1 MKDDKD
7 NQNIE
12 FNEAKGQGSLTPLSI
27 TVSGENGNDMSKND
41 SFGDRIVDAPALIL
55 SGIVVFPHALTP
67 LVLNDPGMIS
77 MMDAAST
84 GDRMIALF
92 PEIPDDESMR
102 GLIKGKA
109 FDPNTTSFLLNKRRI
124 ANVGALARIVKTLK
138 FPDGTVRVLVRG
150 IARCRFMT
158 VVPGKPYMVMKVHR
172 LSDAPDASL
181 ETAVMVR
188 NATKQFQEV
197 ISFAP
202 NFPEEL
208 KIAVLNM
215 TDNSRIADVI
225 ADTLNISFAEKI
237 VLLTT
242 LKLQDRLHFLTI
254 LLNRELEVL
263 RLGSEIQRQV
273 HDAMSKQQREFFLRE
288 QLKQIR
294 EELGEDNRNPDV
306 VAISER
312 IEKAHLPEAPYKVVT
327 KELERLNMVPASSPE
342 YNISYTYIDW
352 LLSVPWTQTTE
363 ERADVQVAASVLD
376 ADHYGLKDV
385 KERILEF
392 LAVHQ
397 LKKNSKSPIICF
409 IGPPG
414 VGKTSLGRSIA
425 VSLNRRFVRMSLGG
439 IRDEAEIRGHRRTY
453 IGALPGRIIQ
463 GMKRAGTVNPVFM
476 LDELDKLGSD
486 YKGDPASALLEV
498 LDPEQ
503 NKAFNDHYLEVDY
516 DLSKVMF
523 IATANMLETI
533 PRPLLDRMEI
543 IRLPGYTAL
552 EKEQIAKRYLIPRQ
566 MVENGLDNSFVR
578 FKHSAAFEIIEH
590 YTMEAGVRSLE
601 RTIASVCRKLVRRFV
616 EKNGGQPPEKP
627 VVVDAAL
634 VRELLG
640 PRKFT
645 SDESENIPRVGV
657 VTGMAWTSCGGTTLE
672 VEAVK
677 MPGRGELKLTGSLGD
692 VMKESALAAFSY
704 VRGHAKELGI
714 NQKTFKENDFHIHVP
729 DGATPKDGPSAGVTL
744 TTAIV
749 SLLTG
754 KPVKPRLSMT
764 GEITLSGKVTPIGG
778 VREKVIAALRAG
790 IRDVVIPADNE
801 KDMEDV
807 PQEVRSKITFHF
819 VKSIDEVLKIAL
831 PKNVKPYVPKRA
843 EKTKDEFYE
852 YDDYLFQKVEPE
864 EKKPEPEQ
872 NAQSKPVAKPEDKT
886 SAPESAKSGE
896 VKPAEEKPAAK
907 PAKPLQPEAKPEPAK
922 PVQPEAKSEP
932 AKPAQSESKPE
943 PAKPAQ
949 PEVKPEPAKPAQPEA
964 KPEPAKP
971 AQPDVKPEEK
981 PSAPEEKK
989 PEVTPAGEKK
999 PEHHPASQ
1007 FEFKNPT
1014 LIVNYGKHNTS
1025 FTIGQLPLKAPEP
1038 HTIPDAPK
1046 PAPAKSFKAEEKLH
1060 LDVKITTAAETG
1072 DVPAIALHIP
1082 AKTDPSEAKPLSVR
1096 KQTVRKA
1103 APKNFRPSKPL
1114 KLRVKVSPAA
1124 SAPAS
1129 VAQAESA
1136 VPEKKKPGGKSA
1148 RATSAKKG
1156 K

>member
-7 NQNIE
+7 HQNMDFKE
-12 FNEAKGQGSLTPLSI
+12 TKSPASFAPVSI
-27 TVSGENGNDMSKND
+27 TISGDKKDGSSGNDSSED
-41 SFGDRIVDAPALIL
+41 SIVDAPALIL
-55 SGIVVFPHALTP
+55 SGIVVFPYALTP
-67 LVLNDPGMIS
+67 LVLNDPGMIAL
-77 MMDAAST
+77 MDAASS

-92 PEIPDDESMR
+92 PEVPDDESMR

-109 FDPNTTSFLLNKRRI
+109 FDPNTSSFLLNNRRI
-124 ANVGALARIVKTLK
+124 ASIGALARIVKTLK

-150 IARCRFMT
+150 ISRCRFLSL
-158 VVPGKPYMVMKVHR
+158 VPGKPYMVMKVHR
-172 LSDAPDASL
+172 FPDAPDSSL
-181 ETAVMVR
+181 ETAAMVR

-215 TDNSRIADVI
+215 TDNSRITDVI
-225 ADTLNISFAEKI
+225 ADTLNISFAEKV
-237 VLLTT
+237 VLLTS

-263 RLGSEIQRQV
+263 RLGSEIQSQV

-306 VAISER
+306 VAITER
-312 IEKAHLPEAPYKVVT
+312 VEKAHLPEAPRKVVM
-327 KELERLNMVPASSPE
+327 KEIERLNMVPPSSPE

-352 LLSVPWTQTTE
+352 LLSLPWTEATE
-363 ERADVQVAASVLD
+363 DRANVQIAASVLD

-397 LKKNSKSPIICF
+397 LKKNHKSPIICF

-425 VSLNRRFVRMSLGG
+425 VSLNRKFVRMSLGG

-463 GMKRAGTVNPVFM
+463 GMKRAGSINPVFM

-566 MVENGLDNSFVR
+566 MVENGLNNSYVR

-590 YTMEAGVRSLE
+590 YTMEAGVRNLE

-616 EKNGGQPPEKP
+616 EQNGGQPPENP
-627 VVVDAAL
+627 VVVDDAL

-645 SDESENIPRVGV
+645 SDESENIPRVGI
-657 VTGMAWTSCGGTTLE
+657 VTGMAWTSFGGTTLQ
-672 VEAVK
+672 VEAAK
-677 MPGRGELKLTGSLGD
+677 MPGRGDLKLTGSLGD

-714 NQKTFKENDFHIHVP
+714 NQKIFKENDFHIHVP
-729 DGATPKDGPSAGVTL
+729 DGATPKDGPSAGITL
-744 TTAIV
+744 ATAIV
-749 SLLTG
+749 SLLTDR
-754 KPVKPRLSMT
+754 PVRPRLSMT

-790 IRDVVIPADNE
+790 IRDVVMPADNE
-801 KDMEDV
+801 KDLADV
-807 PQEVRSKITFHF
+807 PPEVSSRIRFHF
-819 VKSIDEVLKIAL
+819 VRTIDEVLKIAM
-831 PKNVKPYVPKRA
+831 PKNVKPFVPKRG
-843 EKTKDEFYE
+843 EKTKDEFYV
-852 YDDYLFQKVEPE
+852 YDDYLFQQVEPGAN
-864 EKKPEPEQ
+864 PEQ
-872 NAQSKPVAKPEDKT
+872 KADSSP
-886 SAPESAKSGE
+886 GE
-896 VKPAEEKPAAK
+896 KPAETTPDGKTPEAAKSAAEKPAAK
-907 PAKPLQPEAKPEPAK
+907 PAESADRKPEPA
-922 PVQPEAKSEP
+922 PAPEK
-932 AKPAQSESKPE
+932 KPE
-943 PAKPAQ
+943 PAPAPDKKPAE
-949 PEVKPEPAKPAQPEA
+949 PPAATEKKPEPAAAEK
-964 KPEPAKP
+964 KPEPAAPEKKPEPAPAEVKP
-971 AQPDVKPEEK
+971 AAGPS

-989 PEVTPAGEKK
+989 AEPADQVKSEPAPAPEKK
-999 PEHHPASQ
+999 PEQHPMPH
-1007 FEFKNPT
+1007 FEFKKPT
-1014 LIVNYGKHNTS
+1014 LVVNYSKFQNAS
-1025 FTIGQLPLKAPEP
+1025 FTVGQVPLKAPEP
-1038 HTIPDAPK
+1038 HSLPEPEK
-1046 PAPAKSFKAEEKLH
+1046 PAQPKSFKVPEKLH
-1060 LDVKITTAAETG
+1060 LDVR
-1072 DVPAIALHIP
+1072 IATEKEAGSGPVISLQFP
-1082 AKTDPSEAKPLSVR
+1082 AKEEEAAAAPVR
-1096 KQTVRKA
+1096 KTASRKKA
-1103 APKNFRPSKPL
+1103 APKKFRPAKPL
-1114 KLRVKVSPAA
+1114 KLRVKVSSA
-1124 SAPAS
+1124 SAVETEDAPEKKPRGNAPAS
-1129 VAQAESA
+1129 V
-1136 VPEKKKPGGKSA
+1136 
-1148 RATSAKKG
+1148 KKG

>member
-7 NQNIE
+7 NLNMDFQEMKNQTS
-12 FNEAKGQGSLTPLSI
+12 FTPVNI
-27 TVSGENGNDMSKND
+27 TVSGDKKDGPSGNDSSED
-41 SFGDRIVDAPALIL
+41 CIVDAPALIL
-55 SGIVVFPHALTP
+55 NGIVVFPHALTP
-67 LVLNDPGMIS
+67 LVLNDPGMIAL
-77 MMDAAST
+77 MDAASS

-92 PEIPDDESMR
+92 PEVPDDESMR
-102 GLIKGKA
+102 GLIKGRA
-109 FDPNTTSFLLNKRRI
+109 FDLTTGSFLLNKRRI
-124 ANVGALARIVKTLK
+124 AAVGALARIVKTLK

-150 IARCRFMT
+150 ISRCRFMT
-158 VVPGKPYMVMKVHR
+158 VVPGKPYLVMKVHR
-172 LSDAPDASL
+172 FHDAPDTSV
-181 ETAVMVR
+181 ETAAMVR

-225 ADTLNISFAEKI
+225 ADTLNISFAEKV
-237 VLLTT
+237 VLLNT

-263 RLGSEIQRQV
+263 RLGSEIQSQV

-306 VAISER
+306 VAITER
-312 IEKAHLPEAPYKVVT
+312 VEKAHLPEGPYKVVT
-327 KELERLNMVPASSPE
+327 KEIERLNMVPPSSPE

-352 LLSVPWTQTTE
+352 LLSLPWTEASE
-363 ERADVQVAASVLD
+363 ERANVQVAASVLD

-397 LKKNSKSPIICF
+397 LKKNHKSPIICF

-425 VSLNRRFVRMSLGG
+425 VSLNRKFVRMSLGG

-566 MVENGLDNSFVR
+566 MVENGLNNSFVR

-616 EKNGGQPPEKP
+616 EQNGGLPPEKP

-645 SDESENIPRVGV
+645 SDESENLPRVGI

-672 VEAVK
+672 VEAAK
-677 MPGRGELKLTGSLGD
+677 MPGRGDLKLTGSLGD

-704 VRGHAKELGI
+704 VRGHARQLGI
-714 NQKTFKENDFHIHVP
+714 NQKVFKENDFHIHVP
-729 DGATPKDGPSAGVTL
+729 DGATPKDGPSAGITL
-744 TTAIV
+744 ATAIV
-749 SLLTG
+749 SLLTDR
-754 KPVKPRLSMT
+754 PVRPRLSMT

-790 IRDVVIPADNE
+790 IRDVVMPADNE
-801 KDMEDV
+801 KDLADV
-807 PQEVRSKITFHF
+807 PQEVRSRIAFHF
-819 VKSIDEVLKIAL
+819 VRSIDEVLKIAM
-831 PKNVKPYVPKRA
+831 PKNVKPYVPKRG
-843 EKTKDEFYE
+843 EKTKDEFYV
-852 YDDYLFQKVEPE
+852 YDDYLFQQVEPE
-864 EKKPEPEQ
+864 
-872 NAQSKPVAKPEDKT
+872 AKPEQKDDQAASDGKP
-886 SAPESAKSGE
+886 AGE
-896 VKPAEEKPAAK
+896 KPAEPVEKKPAEEKKSAEPVEKKQEIVSSEKK
-907 PAKPLQPEAKPEPAK
+907 PELAPEAKKPELAPEAKKPEPDPEAKKPEPA
-922 PVQPEAKSEP
+922 PEAK
-932 AKPAQSESKPE
+932 KPE
-943 PAKPAQ
+943 
-949 PEVKPEPAKPAQPEA
+949 
-964 KPEPAKP
+964 
-971 AQPDVKPEEK
+971 
-981 PSAPEEKK
+981 SAPE
-989 PEVTPAGEKK
+989 PEKK
-999 PEHHPASQ
+999 PEHHPSPQ
-1007 FEFKNPT
+1007 FEFKKPT
-1014 LIVNYGKHNTS
+1014 LVINYGKFQNAS
-1025 FTIGQLPLKAPEP
+1025 FTVGQIPLKAPEP
-1038 HTIPDAPK
+1038 HTLPESQT
-1046 PAPAKSFKAEEKLH
+1046 PAPAKSFKAAEKLH
-1060 LDVKITTAAETG
+1060 LDVKISTTEEAG
-1072 DVPAIALHIP
+1072 DIPEISLIFPVNGDMSVSAPA
-1082 AKTDPSEAKPLSVR
+1082 R
-1096 KQTVRKA
+1096 KKA
-1103 APKNFRPSKPL
+1103 ARRKTAPKSFRPAKPL
-1114 KLRVKVSPAA
+1114 KLRVKVA
-1124 SAPAS
+1124 SAAVRDDAPA
-1129 VAQAESA
+1129 
-1136 VPEKKKPGGKSA
+1136 PEKKKPRKTGP
-1148 RATSAKKG
+1148 ATAKKG

>member
-1 MKDDKD
+1 M
-7 NQNIE
+7 
-12 FNEAKGQGSLTPLSI
+12 
-27 TVSGENGNDMSKND
+27 
-41 SFGDRIVDAPALIL
+41 
-55 SGIVVFPHALTP
+55 
-67 LVLNDPGMIS
+67 
-77 MMDAAST
+77 
-84 GDRMIALF
+84 
-92 PEIPDDESMR
+92 
-102 GLIKGKA
+102 
-109 FDPNTTSFLLNKRRI
+109 
-124 ANVGALARIVKTLK
+124 
-138 FPDGTVRVLVRG
+138 
-150 IARCRFMT
+150 
-158 VVPGKPYMVMKVHR
+158 
-172 LSDAPDASL
+172 
-181 ETAVMVR
+181 
-188 NATKQFQEV
+188 
-197 ISFAP
+197 
-202 NFPEEL
+202 
-208 KIAVLNM
+208 
-215 TDNSRIADVI
+215 
-225 ADTLNISFAEKI
+225 
-237 VLLTT
+237 
-242 LKLQDRLHFLTI
+242 
-254 LLNRELEVL
+254 
-263 RLGSEIQRQV
+263 
-273 HDAMSKQQREFFLRE
+273 
-288 QLKQIR
+288 
-294 EELGEDNRNPDV
+294 

-352 LLSVPWTQTTE
+352 LLSVPWTQATE

-425 VSLNRRFVRMSLGG
+425 VSLGRKFVRMSLGG

-590 YTMEAGVRSLE
+590 YTMESGVRNLE

-627 VVVDAAL
+627 VVVDDAL

-645 SDESENIPRVGV
+645 SDESENIPRVGI
-657 VTGMAWTSCGGTTLE
+657 VTGMAWTSYGGTTLE
-672 VEAVK
+672 VEAAK

-704 VRGHAKELGI
+704 VRGHAKALGI
-714 NQKTFKENDFHIHVP
+714 NQKIFKENDFHIHVP
-729 DGATPKDGPSAGVTL
+729 DGATPKDGPSAGITL
-744 TTAIV
+744 ATAIV
-749 SLLTG
+749 SLLTN
-754 KPVKPRLSMT
+754 KPVRPRLSMT

-790 IRDVVIPADNE
+790 IRDVVMPADNE

-807 PQEVRSKITFHF
+807 PQEVRSQITFHF
-819 VKSIDEVLKIAL
+819 VRTIDEVLKIAM
-831 PKNVKPYVPKRA
+831 PKNVRPYVPKRT
-843 EKTKDEFYE
+843 EKVKDEFYE

-864 EKKPEPEQ
+864 EKKTEQ
-872 NAQSKPVAKPEDKT
+872 TADSK
-886 SAPESAKSGE
+886 SE
-896 VKPAEEKPAAK
+896 VKPADAAPETGKAPEVKPVEEKPATK
-907 PAKPLQPEAKPEPAK
+907 PEA
-922 PVQPEAKSEP
+922 
-932 AKPAQSESKPE
+932 
-943 PAKPAQ
+943 
-949 PEVKPEPAKPAQPEA
+949 
-964 KPEPAKP
+964 
-971 AQPDVKPEEK
+971 VKPEEK
-981 PSAPEEKK
+981 PSAPAGETKPEPPKPAQSEAKSEDKK
-989 PEVTPAGEKK
+989 PAQDPPK
-999 PEHHPASQ
+999 PEHHSASQ
-1007 FEFKNPT
+1007 FEFRMPT
-1014 LIVNYGKHNTS
+1014 LVVNYGKKPNAS
-1025 FTIGQLPLKAPEP
+1025 FTVGQAPLKAPEQHP
-1038 HTIPDAPK
+1038 LPEPQK
-1046 PAPAKSFKAEEKLH
+1046 PAPAKSFKVDKKLH
-1060 LDVKITTAAETG
+1060 LDVKISTANETA
-1072 DVPAIALHIP
+1072 DDAPVFSLHAPVKTEKTLSAPAHRKP
-1082 AKTDPSEAKPLSVR
+1082 A
-1096 KQTVRKA
+1096 RKA
-1103 APKNFRPSKPL
+1103 APKNFRPAKTR
-1114 KLRVKVSPAA
+1114 KLRVKVS
-1124 SAPAS
+1124 ST
-1129 VAQAESA
+1129 VQAGDA
-1136 VPEKKKPGGKSA
+1136 PEKKTPRKNGAAP
-1148 RATSAKKG
+1148 AKKG

>member
-7 NQNIE
+7 NQNMDFQE
-12 FNEAKGQGSLTPLSI
+12 LKNQTSFTPVNI
-27 TVSGENGNDMSKND
+27 TVSGDKKDGPSGNDSSED
-41 SFGDRIVDAPALIL
+41 SIVDAPALIL
-55 SGIVVFPHALTP
+55 NGIVVFPHALTP
-67 LVLNDPGMIS
+67 LVLNDPGMIAL
-77 MMDAAST
+77 MDAAST

-92 PEIPDDESMR
+92 PEVPDDESMR
-102 GLIKGKA
+102 GLIKGRA
-109 FDPNTTSFLLNKRRI
+109 FDLTTGSFLLNKRRI
-124 ANVGALARIVKTLK
+124 AAVGALARIVKMLK

-150 IARCRFMT
+150 ISRCRFMT
-158 VVPGKPYMVMKVHR
+158 VVPGKPYLVMKVHR
-172 LSDAPDASL
+172 FHDAPDTSV
-181 ETAVMVR
+181 ETAAMVR

-225 ADTLNISFAEKI
+225 ADTLNISFAEKV
-237 VLLTT
+237 VLLNT

-263 RLGSEIQRQV
+263 RLGSEIQSQV

-306 VAISER
+306 VAITER
-312 IEKAHLPEAPYKVVT
+312 VEKAHLPEGPYKVVT
-327 KELERLNMVPASSPE
+327 KEIERLNMVPPSSPE

-352 LLSVPWTQTTE
+352 LLSLPWTEASE
-363 ERADVQVAASVLD
+363 ERANVQVAASVLD

-397 LKKNSKSPIICF
+397 LKKNHKSPIICF

-425 VSLNRRFVRMSLGG
+425 VSLNRKFVRMSLGG

-590 YTMEAGVRSLE
+590 YTMEAGVRNLE

-616 EKNGGQPPEKP
+616 EQNGSQPPEKP
-627 VVVDAAL
+627 VVVDDKL

-672 VEAVK
+672 VEAAK

-704 VRGHAKELGI
+704 VRGHAKALKI
-714 NQKTFKENDFHIHVP
+714 DQKIFKENDFHIHVP
-729 DGATPKDGPSAGVTL
+729 DGATPKDGPSAGITL
-744 TTAIV
+744 ATAIV
-749 SLLTG
+749 SLLTD

-790 IRDVVIPADNE
+790 IRDVVMPADNE
-801 KDMEDV
+801 KDLEDV
-807 PQEVRSKITFHF
+807 PQEVRSRITFHF
-819 VKSIDEVLKIAL
+819 VRTIDEVLKIAL
-831 PKNVKPYVPKRA
+831 PKNVKPFVPKRA

-864 EKKPEPEQ
+864 EKKPEQKAAPRPEEKP
-872 NAQSKPVAKPEDKT
+872 ADAASGTVKSPEAKPVEEKPVAKPE
-886 SAPESAKSGE
+886 
-896 VKPAEEKPAAK
+896 AA
-907 PAKPLQPEAKPEPAK
+907 
-922 PVQPEAKSEP
+922 
-932 AKPAQSESKPE
+932 
-943 PAKPAQ
+943 
-949 PEVKPEPAKPAQPEA
+949 
-964 KPEPAKP
+964 
-971 AQPDVKPEEK
+971 KPEEK
-981 PSAPEEKK
+981 PTAPAEAKTEDKNPAQEEKK
-989 PEVTPAGEKK
+989 PEAAPAQEKK
-999 PEHHPASQ
+999 PEHHSASQ
-1007 FEFKNPT
+1007 FAFKEPT
-1014 LIVNYGKHNTS
+1014 LIVNYGKFNTS
-1025 FTIGQLPLKAPEP
+1025 FTVGQPPLKAPEQHP
-1038 HTIPDAPK
+1038 LPEPQK
-1046 PAPAKSFKAEEKLH
+1046 PAPPKSFKASEKLH
-1060 LDVKITTAAETG
+1060 LDVKIATSKETL
-1072 DVPAIALHIP
+1072 DDAPVISLNTP
-1082 AKTDPSEAKPLSVR
+1082 AKAEQAVTPVR
-1096 KQTVRKA
+1096 KKPARKA
-1103 APKNFRPSKPL
+1103 APKDFRPAKTQ
-1114 KLRVKVSPAA
+1114 KLRVKVS
-1124 SAPAS
+1124 SA
-1129 VAQAESA
+1129 AQAGDA
-1136 VPEKKKPGGKSA
+1136 PEKNPPRKNGA
-1148 RATSAKKG
+1148 ASAKKG

>member
-7 NQNIE
+7 NQNIDFQE
-12 FNEAKGQGSLTPLSI
+12 VKSPVSFTPVNI
-27 TVSGENGNDMSKND
+27 TVSGEKKDGPSGNDSSED
-41 SFGDRIVDAPALIL
+41 SIVDAPALIL

-67 LVLNDPGMIS
+67 LVLNDPGMIAL
-77 MMDAAST
+77 MDAASS

-92 PEIPDDESMR
+92 PEVPDDESMR
-102 GLIKGKA
+102 GLIKGRA
-109 FDPNTTSFLLNKRRI
+109 FDPNTSSFLLNKRRI
-124 ANVGALARIVKTLK
+124 ASVGALARIVKTLK

-150 IARCRFMT
+150 ISRCKFMT
-158 VVPGKPYMVMKVHR
+158 LVPGKPYLVMKVHR
-172 LSDAPDASL
+172 FPDAPDMSV
-181 ETAVMVR
+181 ETAAMVR

-215 TDNSRIADVI
+215 TDNSRITDVI
-225 ADTLNISFAEKI
+225 ADTLNISFAEKV

-254 LLNRELEVL
+254 LLNREVEVL
-263 RLGSEIQRQV
+263 RLGSEIQSQV

-306 VAISER
+306 VAITER
-312 IEKAHLPEAPYKVVT
+312 LEKAHLPEAPKKVVT
-327 KELERLNMVPASSPE
+327 KEIERLNMVPPSSPE

-352 LLSVPWTQTTE
+352 LLSLPWTETTE
-363 ERADVQVAASVLD
+363 DRANVQIAASVLD

-397 LKKNSKSPIICF
+397 LKKNHKSPIICF

-425 VSLNRRFVRMSLGG
+425 VSLNRNFVRMSLGG

-463 GMKRAGTVNPVFM
+463 GMKRAGSVNPVFM

-523 IATANMLETI
+523 IATANVLESI

-566 MVENGLDNSFVR
+566 MVENGLNNSYVR

-590 YTMEAGVRSLE
+590 YTMEAGVRNLE

-616 EKNGGQPPEKP
+616 EQNDGQPPEKP
-627 VVVDAAL
+627 VVVDDAL

-645 SDESENIPRVGV
+645 SDESENLPRVGI

-672 VEAVK
+672 VEAAK

-714 NQKTFKENDFHIHVP
+714 SQKVFKENDFHIHVP
-729 DGATPKDGPSAGVTL
+729 DGATPKDGPSAGITL
-744 TTAIV
+744 ATAIV
-749 SLLTG
+749 SLLTDR
-754 KPVKPRLSMT
+754 PVRPRLSMT

-790 IRDVVIPADNE
+790 IRDVVMPADNE
-801 KDMEDV
+801 KDLADV
-807 PQEVRSKITFHF
+807 PQEVRSRITFHF
-819 VKSIDEVLKIAL
+819 VRSIDEVLKIAM
-831 PKNVKPYVPKRA
+831 PKNVKPYVPKRG
-843 EKTKDEFYE
+843 EKTKDEFYV
-852 YDDYLFQKVEPE
+852 YDDYLFQQVEPGAKPDQKKDAPASGDAQNAAVKPDGRMPDAGNPAE
-864 EKKPEPEQ
+864 EKKSAEPVEKKPAPEAAPEKKPEPA
-872 NAQSKPVAKPEDKT
+872 AQAKPELPEKKAET
-886 SAPESAKSGE
+886 PPAPAEP
-896 VKPAEEKPAAK
+896 KPADKPAASQ
-907 PAKPLQPEAKPEPAK
+907 A
-922 PVQPEAKSEP
+922 
-932 AKPAQSESKPE
+932 
-943 PAKPAQ
+943 
-949 PEVKPEPAKPAQPEA
+949 
-964 KPEPAKP
+964 
-971 AQPDVKPEEK
+971 
-981 PSAPEEKK
+981 EKK
-989 PEVTPAGEKK
+989 PESASAEKK
-999 PEHHPASQ
+999 PEPPHSAPQ
-1007 FEFKNPT
+1007 FEFKKPM
-1014 LIVNYGKHNTS
+1014 LVVNYPKFQNTS
-1025 FTIGQLPLKAPEP
+1025 FTVGQVPLKAPEAHAMP
-1038 HTIPDAPK
+1038 EPQK
-1046 PAPAKSFKAEEKLH
+1046 PVPPKSFRASEKLH
-1060 LDVKITTAAETG
+1060 LDVKIATAKEAGDAPVISLEFPAEEEAS
-1072 DVPAIALHIP
+1072 VPAP
-1082 AKTDPSEAKPLSVR
+1082 VR
-1096 KQTVRKA
+1096 GKSARRTVS
-1103 APKNFRPSKPL
+1103 KNFRPAKQL
-1114 KLRVKVSPAA
+1114 KLRVRV
-1124 SAPAS
+1124 APAVQDGA
-1129 VAQAESA
+1129 VA
-1136 VPEKKKPGGKSA
+1136 EKKRPRKGGS
-1148 RATSAKKG
+1148 TPDKKG

>member
-7 NQNIE
+7 NQNME
-12 FNEAKGQGSLTPLSI
+12 FTEAKDQPSLAPLSI
-27 TVSGENGNDMSKND
+27 TISGENGNDPSRDD
-41 SFGDRIVDAPALIL
+41 SSEDRIIDAPALIL
-55 SGIVVFPHALTP
+55 GGIVVFPHALTP

-77 MMDAAST
+77 MMDAASS

-109 FDPNTTSFLLNKRRI
+109 FDPNTSSFLLNKRRI
-124 ANVGALARIVKTLK
+124 ASVGALARIVKTLK

-172 LSDAPDASL
+172 LSDAPDTSM
-181 ETAVMVR
+181 ETAAMVR

-225 ADTLNISFAEKI
+225 ADTLNISFAEKV
-237 VLLTT
+237 VLLTE
-242 LKLQDRLHFLTI
+242 LKLQERLHFLTI

-327 KELERLNMVPASSPE
+327 KELERLNMVPPSSPE

-352 LLSVPWTQTTE
+352 LLSVPWTQATE

-425 VSLNRRFVRMSLGG
+425 VSLNRKFVRMSLGG

-578 FKHSAAFEIIEH
+578 FRHSAAFEIIEH
-590 YTMEAGVRSLE
+590 YTMESGVRSLE

-627 VVVDAAL
+627 VVVDDAL

-657 VTGMAWTSCGGTTLE
+657 VTGMAWTSYGGTTLE
-672 VEAVK
+672 VEAAK

-704 VRGHAKELGI
+704 VRGHAKALGI
-714 NQKTFKENDFHIHVP
+714 NQKLFKENDFHIHVP
-729 DGATPKDGPSAGVTL
+729 DGATPKDGPSAGITL
-744 TTAIV
+744 ATAIV

-754 KPVKPRLSMT
+754 KPVRPRLSMT

-790 IRDVVIPADNE
+790 IRNVVMPADNE

-807 PQEVRSKITFHF
+807 PQEVRSRITFHF
-819 VKSIDEVLKIAL
+819 VRTIDEVLKIAL

-843 EKTKDEFYE
+843 EKVKDEFYE
-852 YDDYLFQKVEPE
+852 YDDDLFRKVEPE
-864 EKKPEPEQ
+864 DKKPD
-872 NAQSKPVAKPEDKT
+872 SKP
-886 SAPESAKSGE
+886 E
-896 VKPAEEKPAAK
+896 VKPSDAAPETVKTPDEKPADEKPAAK
-907 PAKPLQPEAKPEPAK
+907 PAEPAK
-922 PVQPEAKSEP
+922 PVQSE
-932 AKPAQSESKPE
+932 AKPA
-943 PAKPAQ
+943 
-949 PEVKPEPAKPAQPEA
+949 
-964 KPEPAKP
+964 
-971 AQPDVKPEEK
+971 EK
-981 PSAPEEKK
+981 PSVPEEKK
-989 PEVTPAGEKK
+989 PESAPAEEKKSEPPK
-999 PEHHPASQ
+999 PEHHSASQ
-1007 FEFKNPT
+1007 FEFKMPT
-1014 LIVNYGKHNTS
+1014 LVVNYGKKPNAS
-1025 FTIGQLPLKAPEP
+1025 FTVGQAPLKAPEQHP
-1038 HTIPDAPK
+1038 LPEPQK
-1046 PAPAKSFKAEEKLH
+1046 PAPPKSFKASEKLH
-1060 LDVKITTAAETG
+1060 LDVKISTANETG
-1072 DVPAIALHIP
+1072 VDDTPVISLHAPVKAEKPVSAPAR
-1082 AKTDPSEAKPLSVR
+1082 KKP
-1096 KQTVRKA
+1096 TRKA
-1103 APKNFRPSKPL
+1103 APKNFRPAKTR
-1114 KLRVKVSPAA
+1114 KLQVKVSSAA
-1124 SAPAS
+1124 QTGDA
-1129 VAQAESA
+1129 
-1136 VPEKKKPGGKSA
+1136 PEKKTPRKAGA
-1148 RATSAKKG
+1148 ASAKKG

>member
-1 MKDDKD
+1 MEDKKD
-7 NQNIE
+7 NQDME
-12 FNEAKGQGSLTPLSI
+12 FREAKDNASSAPVNI
-27 TVSGENGNDMSKND
+27 TVSGDNSGDGFRND
-41 SFGDRIVDAPALIL
+41 SSEAQIVDAPAIIL

-77 MMDAAST
+77 LMDAAST

-92 PEIPDDESMR
+92 PEVPDDESMR

-109 FDPNTTSFLLNKRRI
+109 FDPNTSSFLLNKRRI
-124 ANVGALARIVKTLK
+124 SSVGALARIVKTLK

-150 IARCRFMT
+150 IARCRFMSL
-158 VVPGKPYMVMKVHR
+158 VPGKPYMVMKVHR
-172 LSDAPDASL
+172 ITPAPDASL
-181 ETAVMVR
+181 ETVAMVR
-188 NATKQFQEV
+188 NASKQFQEV

-215 TDNSRIADVI
+215 TDNSRITDVI
-225 ADTLNISFAEKI
+225 ADTLNISFAEKV
-237 VLLTT
+237 VLLAT

-263 RLGSEIQRQV
+263 RLGSEIQSQV

-288 QLKQIR
+288 QLKQIK
-294 EELGEDNRNPDV
+294 EELGEGNRNPDV
-306 VAISER
+306 AAIMAR
-312 IEKAHLPEAPYKVVT
+312 IEKTKFPEAVRTVLM
-327 KELERLNMVPASSPE
+327 KEVERLDMVPPSSPE

-352 LLSVPWTQTTE
+352 LLSVPWTEATQD
-363 ERADVQVAASVLD
+363 RADVAIAASVLD

-392 LAVHQ
+392 LSVLQ
-397 LKKNSKSPIICF
+397 LKKNHKSPIICF

-425 VSLNRRFVRMSLGG
+425 VSLGRKFVRMSLGG

-463 GMKRAGTVNPVFM
+463 GMKRAGSINPVFM

-566 MVENGLDNSFVR
+566 MVENGLDNSYVR

-590 YTMEAGVRSLE
+590 YTMEAGVRNLE
-601 RTIASVCRKLVRRFV
+601 RMIASVCRKLVRKFV
-616 EKNGGQPPEKP
+616 EEGGGKPPATP

-634 VRELLG
+634 VRSLLG

-645 SDESENIPRVGV
+645 SDESENIPRVGI

-672 VEAVK
+672 VEAAK
-677 MPGRGELKLTGSLGD
+677 MPGRGDLKLTGSLGD

-714 NQKTFKENDFHIHVP
+714 NQKIFKENDFHIHVP
-729 DGATPKDGPSAGVTL
+729 DGATPKDGPSAGITL
-744 TTAIV
+744 ATAIV
-749 SLLTG
+749 SLLTNR
-754 KPVKPRLSMT
+754 PVKPRLSMT

-790 IRDVVIPADNE
+790 IRDVVMPADNE
-801 KDMEDV
+801 KDLEDV
-807 PQEVRSKITFHF
+807 PQEVRSQIAFHF
-819 VKSIDEVLKIAL
+819 VRTIDEVLKIAM
-831 PKNVKPYVPKRA
+831 PKNVKPFVPKRSEA
-843 EKTKDEFYE
+843 GKDEFYE

-864 EKKPEPEQ
+864 
-872 NAQSKPVAKPEDKT
+872 
-886 SAPESAKSGE
+886 AKSEKDGTPSVEGKTAKDAPAEKPSE
-896 VKPAEEKPAAK
+896 VSRPEEEKPAAK
-907 PAKPLQPEAKPEPAK
+907 PAEQKPAEPKPEPPKA
-922 PVQPEAKSEP
+922 
-932 AKPAQSESKPE
+932 SESP
-943 PAKPAQ
+943 
-949 PEVKPEPAKPAQPEA
+949 
-964 KPEPAKP
+964 
-971 AQPDVKPEEK
+971 
-981 PSAPEEKK
+981 EKK
-989 PEVTPAGEKK
+989 PEIPKQGAAEKK
-999 PEHHPASQ
+999 PEPPKPEEHHPSTQ
-1007 FEFKNPT
+1007 LEFKKPA
-1014 LIVNYGKHNTS
+1014 LVINYGKFHGTS
-1025 FTIGQLPLKAPEP
+1025 FTVGTVPLKAPETHP
-1038 HTIPDAPK
+1038 LPEQK
-1046 PAPAKSFKAEEKLH
+1046 PAPFKSFKPREKLH
-1060 LDVKITTAAETG
+1060 LDVKLATAKEELG
-1072 DVPAIALHIP
+1072 DFRVVSLESAVKPEKKPVPVLKNA
-1082 AKTDPSEAKPLSVR
+1082 S
-1096 KQTVRKA
+1096 RKA
-1103 APKNFRPSKPL
+1103 APKRFRPARPM
-1114 KLRVKVSPAA
+1114 KLQVRVSPAA
-1124 SAPAS
+1124 
-1129 VAQAESA
+1129 
-1136 VPEKKKPGGKSA
+1136 PEKASEVKPVPAKKK
-1148 RATSAKKG
+1148 TSAKRQASVKKG

>member
-1 MKDDKD
+1 MRRREGITMEDNKDKQDM
-7 NQNIE
+7 E
-12 FNEAKGQGSLTPLSI
+12 FKEAKDTASSAPVNI
-27 TVSGENGNDMSKND
+27 TVSGEKGVD
-41 SFGDRIVDAPALIL
+41 SSHSDSSESAVVDAPALIL
-55 SGIVVFPHALTP
+55 GGIVVFPYALTP
-67 LVLNDPGMIS
+67 LVLNDPGMIAL
-77 MMDAAST
+77 MDAAST

-92 PEIPDDESMR
+92 PEVPDDESMR

-109 FDPNTTSFLLNKRRI
+109 FDPNTGSFLLNKRRI
-124 ANVGALARIVKTLK
+124 VTVGVLARIVKTLK

-150 IARCRFMT
+150 IARCRFMSL
-158 VVPGKPYMVMKVHR
+158 VPGKPYMVMKVHR
-172 LSDAPDASL
+172 LPPDPDTSV
-181 ETAVMVR
+181 ETVALVR

-215 TDNSRIADVI
+215 TDNSRITDVI

-263 RLGSEIQRQV
+263 RLGSEIQSQV

-288 QLKQIR
+288 QLKQIK
-294 EELGEDNRNPDV
+294 EELGEGNRNPDIA
-306 VAISER
+306 AIMSRLEKTR
-312 IEKAHLPEAPYKVVT
+312 LTKPVRDVIEKEID
-327 KELERLNMVPASSPE
+327 RLNMVPPSSPE

-352 LLSVPWTQTTE
+352 LLSVPWAEATQD
-363 ERADVQVAASVLD
+363 RVNVKDAAAILD

-392 LAVHQ
+392 LSVLQ
-397 LKKNSKSPIICF
+397 LKKNHKSPIICF

-425 VSLNRRFVRMSLGG
+425 VSLGRKFVRMSLGG

-566 MVENGLDNSFVR
+566 MVENGLNNSFVR

-590 YTMEAGVRSLE
+590 YTMEAGVRNLE
-601 RTIASVCRKLVRRFV
+601 RMIASVCRKLVRRFV
-616 EKNGGQPPEKP
+616 EEGGGKAPESP
-627 VVVDAAL
+627 VVVDDAL

-645 SDESENIPRVGV
+645 SDESENIPRVGI

-672 VEAVK
+672 VEAAK

-704 VRGHAKELGI
+704 VRGHAKELKI
-714 NQKTFKENDFHIHVP
+714 NQKLFKENDFHIHVP
-729 DGATPKDGPSAGVTL
+729 DGATPKDGPSAGITL
-744 TTAIV
+744 ATAIV
-749 SLLTG
+749 SLLTD
-754 KPVKPRLSMT
+754 KPVRPRLSMT

-790 IRDVVIPADNE
+790 IRDVVMPADNE
-801 KDMEDV
+801 KDLEDI
-807 PQEVRSKITFHF
+807 PQEVRSRITFHF
-819 VKSIDEVLKIAL
+819 VRTIDEVLKIAM
-831 PKNVKPYVPKRA
+831 PKNVKAFVPKKSEVR
-843 EKTKDEFYE
+843 KDEFYE
-852 YDDYLFQKVEPE
+852 YDDYLFQQVEPE
-864 EKKPEPEQ
+864 AKK
-872 NAQSKPVAKPEDKT
+872 D
-886 SAPESAKSGE
+886 
-896 VKPAEEKPAAK
+896 KPATPSAASETVENKPGEKNPVEPPSGGEKPAAK
-907 PAKPLQPEAKPEPAK
+907 PAEPPKQDDPAAKAESEKKPADAVPPKPETEVKKPEAS
-922 PVQPEAKSEP
+922 EAKS
-932 AKPAQSESKPE
+932 ADVPE
-943 PAKPAQ
+943 K
-949 PEVKPEPAKPAQPEA
+949 K
-964 KPEPAKP
+964 
-971 AQPDVKPEEK
+971 
-981 PSAPEEKK
+981 PEEKK
-989 PEVTPAGEKK
+989 PEEKK
-999 PEHHPASQ
+999 PEHHVATQ
-1007 FEFKNPT
+1007 FEFKKPT
-1014 LIVNYGKHNTS
+1014 LIVNYGKFRNAS
-1025 FTIGQLPLKAPEP
+1025 LTIGSVPLKAPETHHQP
-1038 HTIPDAPK
+1038 EHETPVPAPLVSAAESFKAREKLHLEVKIDTAKEAGEAPFISLEPPAETETKAAVPARKSAAARPAPKRFRSSKPLKLQVRVSASEPAKEKASAPAKKASAPAAEK
-1046 PAPAKSFKAEEKLH
+1046 PAPAK
-1060 LDVKITTAAETG
+1060 
-1072 DVPAIALHIP
+1072 
-1082 AKTDPSEAKPLSVR
+1082 KP
-1096 KQTVRKA
+1096 
-1103 APKNFRPSKPL
+1103 
-1114 KLRVKVSPAA
+1114 
-1124 SAPAS
+1124 SAPRRKTA
-1129 VAQAESA
+1129 
-1136 VPEKKKPGGKSA
+1136 PD
-1148 RATSAKKG
+1148 KKG
-1156 K
+1156 

>member
-7 NQNIE
+7 EQNME
-12 FNEAKGQGSLTPLSI
+12 FKETKEQLSFTPVNI
-27 TVSGENGNDMSKND
+27 TVSGENGGGQDKAD
-41 SFGDRIVDAPALIL
+41 SSDDRIIDAPALIL
-55 SGIVVFPHALTP
+55 GGIVVFPHALTP

-77 MMDAAST
+77 LMDAASS

-92 PEIPDDESMR
+92 PEVPDDDSMR
-102 GLIKGKA
+102 GLIKGRA
-109 FDPNTTSFLLNKRRI
+109 FDPNTSTFLLNKRRI
-124 ANVGALARIVKTLK
+124 ANIGALARIVKTLK

-158 VVPGKPYMVMKVHR
+158 VVPGRQYMVMKVHR
-172 LSDAPDASL
+172 LSDAPDTSL
-181 ETAVMVR
+181 ETAAMVR

-237 VLLTT
+237 VLLTS

-312 IEKAHLPEAPYKVVT
+312 IEKAHLPEAAHKVVT

-352 LLSVPWTQTTE
+352 LLSVPWTQATE
-363 ERADVQVAASVLD
+363 ERADVHVAASVLD

-425 VSLNRRFVRMSLGG
+425 VSLNRKFVRMSLGG

-616 EKNGGQPPEKP
+616 EQNGGQPPEKP
-627 VVVDAAL
+627 VVVDDKL

-704 VRGHAKELGI
+704 VRGHAKALGI
-714 NQKTFKENDFHIHVP
+714 NQKIFKENDFHIHVP

-790 IRDVVIPADNE
+790 IRDVVMPADNE

-807 PQEVRSKITFHF
+807 PQEVRSKISFHF
-819 VKSIDEVLKIAL
+819 VRSIDEVLKIAM

-864 EKKPEPEQ
+864 EKKPDRK
-872 NAQSKPVAKPEDKT
+872 ADSKPAPNSGEQT
-886 SAPESAKSGE
+886 SAPEPEKSADG
-896 VKPAEEKPAAK
+896 KPAGEKPAAK
-907 PAKPLQPEAKPEPAK
+907 PAESEAKPEAKPSAPAEAKQEPAK
-922 PVQPEAKSEP
+922 PVQPEAKP
-932 AKPAQSESKPE
+932 A

-949 PEVKPEPAKPAQPEA
+949 PEAKPVPAKPAQPEAKPVPAKPAQPEA
-964 KPEPAKP
+964 KPE
-971 AQPDVKPEEK
+971 DK
-981 PSAPEEKK
+981 PSAPAEDKK
-989 PEVTPAGEKK
+989 PESHAVP
-999 PEHHPASQ
+999 Q
-1007 FEFKNPT
+1007 FEFKKPT
-1014 LIVNYGKHNTS
+1014 LVVNYPKFQNSS
-1025 FTIGQLPLKAPEP
+1025 FTIGQYTLKAPEQHHLP
-1038 HTIPDAPK
+1038 EPPK
-1046 PAPAKSFKAEEKLH
+1046 PVPAKSFKAAEKLH
-1060 LDVKITTAAETG
+1060 LDVKITTAIEAG
-1072 DVPAIALHIP
+1072 DGPVISLDFP
-1082 AKTDPSEAKPLSVR
+1082 AKTEQPAAAPVR
-1096 KQTVRKA
+1096 RRTARKT
-1103 APKNFRPSKPL
+1103 APKNFRPAKPL

-1124 SAPAS
+1124 QDRTSA
-1129 VAQAESA
+1129 AQTKA
-1136 VPEKKKPGGKSA
+1136 VEPEKKKPRKTGA
-1148 RATSAKKG
+1148 ASAKKG

>member
-1 MKDDKD
+1 MADNKDKQDM
-7 NQNIE
+7 E
-12 FNEAKGQGSLTPLSI
+12 FKETKGSVSSVPINI
-27 TVSGENGNDMSKND
+27 TVSGDKASDSNRND
-41 SFGDRIVDAPALIL
+41 SSESSIVDAPALIL
-55 SGIVVFPHALTP
+55 GGIVVFPYALTP
-67 LVLNDPGMIS
+67 LVLNDPGMIAL
-77 MMDAAST
+77 MDAASS

-92 PEIPDDESMR
+92 PEVPDDESMR
-102 GLIKGKA
+102 NLIKGKA
-109 FDPNTTSFLLNKRRI
+109 FDPNTSTFLLNKRRI
-124 ANVGALARIVKTLK
+124 VTIGVLARIVKTLK

-150 IARCRFMT
+150 IARCRFLSL
-158 VVPGKPYMVMKVHR
+158 VPGKPHMVMKVHR
-172 LSDAPDASL
+172 LPSDTDASM
-181 ETAVMVR
+181 ETVALVR

-215 TDNSRIADVI
+215 SDNSRITDVI

-263 RLGSEIQRQV
+263 RLGSEIQSQV

-288 QLKQIR
+288 QLRQIK
-294 EELGEDNRNPDV
+294 EELGEGNRNPDV
-306 VAISER
+306 KAIMDR
-312 IEKAHLPEAPYKVVT
+312 VEKT
-327 KELERLNMVPASSPE
+327 KLTKPVRDVIDKEIDRLNMVPPSSPE

-352 LLSVPWTQTTE
+352 LLSVPWAEATQD
-363 ERADVQVAASVLD
+363 RVNVKDAAAILD

-392 LAVHQ
+392 LSVLQ
-397 LKKNSKSPIICF
+397 LKKNHKSPIICF

-425 VSLNRRFVRMSLGG
+425 VSLGRKFVRMSLGG

-523 IATANMLETI
+523 IATANVLESI

-590 YTMEAGVRSLE
+590 YTMEAGVRNLE
-601 RTIASVCRKLVRRFV
+601 RMIASVCRKLVRRFV
-616 EKNGGQPPEKP
+616 EQDGGKAPKTP
-627 VVVDAAL
+627 VVVDDAL

-645 SDESENIPRVGV
+645 SDESENIPRVGI

-672 VEAVK
+672 VEAAK

-704 VRGHAKELGI
+704 VRGHAKELKI
-714 NQKTFKENDFHIHVP
+714 NQKLFKENDFHIHVP
-729 DGATPKDGPSAGVTL
+729 DGATPKDGPSAGITL
-744 TTAIV
+744 ATAIV
-749 SLLTG
+749 SLLTDR
-754 KPVKPRLSMT
+754 PVRPRLSMT

-790 IRDVVIPADNE
+790 IRDVVMPADNE
-801 KDMEDV
+801 KDLEDV
-807 PQEVRSKITFHF
+807 PQEVRSRISFHF
-819 VKSIDEVLKIAL
+819 VKTIDEVLKIAM
-831 PKNVKPYVPKRA
+831 PKNVKAFVPKKSEAR
-843 EKTKDEFYE
+843 KDEFYE
-852 YDDYLFQKVEPE
+852 YDDYLFQQVETEEKTDKSADKPANADAAGNKPE
-864 EKKPEPEQ
+864 EKKP
-872 NAQSKPVAKPEDKT
+872 VAPPSDK
-886 SAPESAKSGE
+886 
-896 VKPAEEKPAAK
+896 EKPAAK
-907 PAKPLQPEAKPEPAK
+907 PADTQKQDGSAPESNAGKKPLDAVPPKQATEAKTTEKSAEKSADGLEKKTEGKNPENEQAKAEPPAPEP
-922 PVQPEAKSEP
+922 P
-932 AKPAQSESKPE
+932 AA
-943 PAKPAQ
+943 
-949 PEVKPEPAKPAQPEA
+949 
-964 KPEPAKP
+964 
-971 AQPDVKPEEK
+971 
-981 PSAPEEKK
+981 PSAPEKA
-989 PEVTPAGEKK
+989 PEDKK
-999 PEHHPASQ
+999 PEHHSASQ
-1007 FEFKNPT
+1007 FEFKKPT
-1014 LIVNYGKHNTS
+1014 LVINYSKFQNAS
-1025 FTIGQLPLKAPEP
+1025 LTIGNLPLKAPEP
-1038 HTIPDAPK
+1038 HHPQEQNK
-1046 PAPAKSFKAEEKLH
+1046 PAPARSFKPQEKLH
-1060 LDVKITTAAETG
+1060 LDVKIDTAKEFG
-1072 DVPAIALHIP
+1072 DVPIISLDSP
-1082 AKTDPSEAKPLSVR
+1082 AKPEKKAQAAAR
-1096 KQTVRKA
+1096 KTAAARP
-1103 APKNFRPSKPL
+1103 APKKIRAAKPL
-1114 KLRVKVSPAA
+1114 KLQVRVSTADPAKEKA
-1124 SAPAS
+1124 SAPRRTAPKKTKK
-1129 VAQAESA
+1129 ESS
-1136 VPEKKKPGGKSA
+1136 GGGSA
-1148 RATSAKKG
+1148 PDKKG
-1156 K
+1156 

>member
-7 NQNIE
+7 NQNME
-12 FNEAKGQGSLTPLSI
+12 FREAKDPSSLAPLSI
-27 TVSGENGNDMSKND
+27 TVSGENGNDPSQND
-41 SFGDRIVDAPALIL
+41 SSVERIVDAPALIL
-55 SGIVVFPHALTP
+55 GGIVVFPHALTP

-77 MMDAAST
+77 MMDAASS

-92 PEIPDDESMR
+92 PEVPDDESMR
-102 GLIKGKA
+102 GLIKGRA
-109 FDPNTTSFLLNKRRI
+109 FDPNASSFLLNKRRI

-172 LSDAPDASL
+172 LSDASDTSV
-181 ETAVMVR
+181 ETAAMVR

-225 ADTLNISFAEKI
+225 ADTLNISFAEKV
-237 VLLTT
+237 VLLTS

-312 IEKAHLPEAPYKVVT
+312 IEKLKLPEAPHKVVS
-327 KELERLNMVPASSPE
+327 KELERLNMVPSSSPE

-425 VSLNRRFVRMSLGG
+425 VSLNRNFVRISLGG
-439 IRDEAEIRGHRRTY
+439 VRDEAEIRGHRRTY

-463 GMKRAGTVNPVFM
+463 GMKRAGTINPVFM

-523 IATANMLETI
+523 IATANVLETI

-566 MVENGLDNSFVR
+566 MVETGLDNSFVR
-578 FKHSAAFEIIEH
+578 FRRSAAFEIIEH
-590 YTMEAGVRSLE
+590 YTMEAGVRNLE
-601 RTIASVCRKLVRRFV
+601 RMVASVCRKLVRKFV

-627 VVVDAAL
+627 VVVDDAL

-645 SDESENIPRVGV
+645 SDESENIPRVGI
-657 VTGMAWTSCGGTTLE
+657 VTGMAWTSYGGTTLE
-672 VEAVK
+672 VEAAK

-704 VRGHAKELGI
+704 VRGHAKSLGI
-714 NQKTFKENDFHIHVP
+714 SQKLFKENDFHIHVP

-744 TTAIV
+744 VTAIV

-754 KPVKPRLSMT
+754 KPVRPRLSMT

-790 IRDVVIPADNE
+790 IIDVVMPADNE

-807 PQEVRSKITFHF
+807 PQEVRSRITFHF
-819 VKSIDEVLKIAL
+819 VRTIDEVLKVAM

-864 EKKPEPEQ
+864 EKKPEKDG
-872 NAQSKPVAKPEDKT
+872 ASASKPADVKPDASKPEVRKK
-886 SAPESAKSGE
+886 E
-896 VKPAEEKPAAK
+896 EEKPAAK
-907 PAKPLQPEAKPEPAK
+907 PAQSG
-922 PVQPEAKSEP
+922 AKSQKKTSVSEP
-932 AKPAQSESKPE
+932 EKELPIPDSKKAEWVIPDSMKKMPE
-943 PAKPAQ
+943 DDPF
-949 PEVKPEPAKPAQPEA
+949 E
-964 KPEPAKP
+964 
-971 AQPDVKPEEK
+971 
-981 PSAPEEKK
+981 PEEKK
-989 PEVTPAGEKK
+989 PEPAPAAEKKPEEKK
-999 PEHHPASQ
+999 PEHHSAPQ
-1007 FEFKNPT
+1007 FEFKMPT
-1014 LIVNYGKHNTS
+1014 LVVNYGKPNAS
-1025 FTIGQLPLKAPEP
+1025 FTVGQVPLKAPEQHP
-1038 HTIPDAPK
+1038 TPEPQK
-1046 PAPAKSFKAEEKLH
+1046 PAPAKSFRVPEKLH
-1060 LDVKITTAAETG
+1060 LDVKISTENEAGDGPVISLDFSAKATEQPSAAPSRKK
-1072 DVPAIALHIP
+1072 PA
-1082 AKTDPSEAKPLSVR
+1082 
-1096 KQTVRKA
+1096 QKA
-1103 APKNFRPSKPL
+1103 APKDFRPAKTK
-1114 KLRVKVSPAA
+1114 KLQVKVSSA
-1124 SAPAS
+1124 SSMGIEADAT
-1129 VAQAESA
+1129 
-1136 VPEKKKPGGKSA
+1136 KKKTPRGK
-1148 RATSAKKG
+1148 ATAPAKKG